1 MSNVYHVKWI
11 YNYLKKNIEIIGK
24 ENLNQEFRLKNI
36 DETKNYF
43 EEDICQ
49 IELMNLFINSFW
61 PNS

>member
-1 MSNVYHVKWI
+1 MSNMYHVKWI

-43 EEDICQ
+43 VEDICQ

-61 PNS
+61 PDS

>member
-1 MSNVYHVKWI
+1 M
-11 YNYLKKNIEIIGK
+11 IGK

-43 EEDICQ
+43 VEDICQ

>member
-1 MSNVYHVKWI
+1 MYHVKWI

-43 EEDICQ
+43 VEDICQ

>member
-43 EEDICQ
+43 VEDICQ

-61 PNS
+61 PDS

>member
-1 MSNVYHVKWI
+1 MYHVKWI

-43 EEDICQ
+43 VEDICQ

-61 PNS
+61 PDS

>member
-43 EEDICQ
+43 VEDICQ